1 MGAMRRVLAVLSC
14 FGVARALHAS
24 LAYPSMLAVAGAMKP
39 SISKLPPVEGY
50 NGCLDEDGALIRD
63 LQAHVA
69 AGKPVLSQL
78 GTELQKPVW
87 YSKNHEYGRRPKYLF
102 HWTSKKDAK
111 LIADAGCILQTE
123 ESDGDAY
130 LGKGVYM
137 TAIPGWAD
145 PEVVRKNNYGGAMW
159 NKFNKWHKANA
170 YVRVDYE
177 PLVEILEMKP
187 KADWQ
192 SNFCIRVPMGKL
204 LLLPKIGAKISWTP
218 TWDRKKR
225 EWRECEEWDW
235 VAEDYWRY

>member
-1 MGAMRRVLAVLSC
+1 MCRVLTVLSC

-78 GTELQKPVW
+78 GTELQKPLW

-177 PLVEILEMKP
+177 PLVEILPMKI

-192 SNFCIRVPMGKL
+192 SNFCIRVPMGRL
-204 LLLPKIGAKISWTP
+204 LLTPRIGARISWTP
-218 TWDRKKR
+218 TWDPTKR

-235 VAEDYWRY
+235 PPPGDWRWDHM

>member
-1 MGAMRRVLAVLSC
+1 MVLLVVAVGTAGAMR
-14 FGVARALHAS
+14 
-24 LAYPSMLAVAGAMKP
+24 P
-39 SISKLPPVEGY
+39 SIPQLPPVQGY
-50 NGCLDEDGALIRD
+50 TGCFDEDGALIRD
-63 LQAHVA
+63 LKAHVA

-78 GTELQKPVW
+78 GTELQKPLW

-145 PEVVRKNNYGGAMW
+145 PEGVKKNNYGGAMW

-177 PLVEILEMKP
+177 PLVEILEKIP
-187 KADWQ
+187 ICPRRRTTGENSDLSIAAD
-192 SNFCIRVPMGKL
+192 PDALPL
-204 LLLPKIGAKISWTP
+204 LMTQKNEPQRTLHLHSFPYAYNML
-218 TWDRKKR
+218 KKR
-225 EWRECEEWDW
+225 GPTTND
-235 VAEDYWRY
+235 DK